1 MIGKAIKTII
11 RGNTAINAII
21 EDRLFPISDEE
32 TGYPAIFYTV
42 EVIPYYN
49 KNNITSQFNTFKV
62 KLLCMTQNY
71 DQAWSLAVMC
81 KTAIETKSRATV
93 EGIKF
98 HSAQCTRI
106 ADDYEFSIETYTTIT
121 EFEIK
126 TDNTIT

>member
-49 KNNITSQFNTFKV
+49 KNNITR
-62 KLLCMTQNY
+62 
-71 DQAWSLAVMC
+71 DR
-81 KTAIETKSRATV
+81 KSV
-93 EGIKF
+93 V
-98 HSAQCTRI
+98 
-106 ADDYEFSIETYTTIT
+106 
-121 EFEIK
+121 
-126 TDNTIT
+126 